1 MYTIAR
7 EICNFKVDANNYKY
21 DIALPEENKVKL
33 MNYHP
38 NPTNRKKRSKLFA
51 IKKSRVLKSKMNEND
66 FEEIDHGGN
75 DNRIMLKDYLAKRNL
90 SN

>member
-1 MYTIAR
+1 
-7 EICNFKVDANNYKY
+7 
-21 DIALPEENKVKL
+21 

-38 NPTNRKKRSKLFA
+38 NPTNRKKRNKLFA

-66 FEEIDHGGN
+66 FGEMDHEPN
-75 DNRIMLKDYLAKRNL
+75 HNRMMLKDYLAKRNL